1 MFAGSFGWKSR
12 TMRSGKL
19 SGFFN
24 EDHSWTLIGL
34 CITCSCRCW
43 SSLDPKTLT
52 TGSRRW
58 PEWGWGRARRG
69 SSWGPW
75 AEWWRVF
82 RSRGATNGR
91 PGWWSSWKNLSSVST
106 CLVEGPLTE
115 AEARASLLNSWYLR
129 HGINAT
135 TGFYS
140 ISSIVSHA
148 IGGKALPSFL
158 EAPKNQALGRLV
170 QLVGKVGR
178 RWNDRQDQDNVRVGS
193 VDEASADGVNHAQDG
208 QEVER
213 SVDGWATSAR
223 QELGGQPR
231 ADAEH
236 QEGAKAVEDEN
247 LEKVGWCGSKVCSY
261 LTASNKVFF
270 NKILTKHQNYRV
282 MVVLMPSLSSSSYIK
297 SSRSMMEQL

>member
-1 MFAGSFGWKSR
+1 MDERVERWGQENCPFFLMRITVERWSAFALRVHVAAEVHWIRKPWR
-12 TMRSGKL
+12 QAV
-19 SGFFN
+19 
-24 EDHSWTLIGL
+24 ED
-34 CITCSCRCW
+34 
-43 SSLDPKTLT
+43 
-52 TGSRRW
+52 
-58 PEWGWGRARRG
+58 GR
-69 SSWGPW
+69 
-75 AEWWRVF
+75 
-82 RSRGATNGR
+82 NG
-91 PGWWSSWKNLSSVST
+91 G
-106 CLVEGPLTE
+106 E
-115 AEARASLLNSWYLR
+115 AEQGEVHRGVLELSDGEYSEAVEQPMADQDDEVPEKISLQSRLVLMRTPSQKLRPDHQSWYLR
-129 HGINAT
+129 HGISAT
-135 TGFYS
+135 AGFYS
-140 ISSIVSHA
+140 ISSIVSHVTD
-148 IGGKALPSFL
+148 GKALPSFL